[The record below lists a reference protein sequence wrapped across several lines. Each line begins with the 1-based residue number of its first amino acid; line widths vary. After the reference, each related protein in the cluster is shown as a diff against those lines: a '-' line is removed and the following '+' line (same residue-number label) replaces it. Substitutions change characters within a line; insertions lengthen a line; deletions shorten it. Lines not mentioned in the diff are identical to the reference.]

1 MSAIRVLIGDIPPL
15 LESMLAEM
23 VQTDRNMVL
32 FDPMAP
38 DPGLGTGVEIEGIN
52 IVRMSTDR
60 YNSTT
65 TTVSDIAQLGA
76 SRIPA
81 PDCVATQIVI
91 IHREQRDLADVR
103 AGRDYVD
110 G

>member
-23 VQTDRNMVL
+23 VQTERDMVL

-38 DPGLGTGVEIEGIN
+38 NPRSGETEGIN

-60 YNSTT
+60 YHSVTT
-65 TTVSDIAQLGA
+65 MVSDVAQFSAYDLRALDRTA
-76 SRIPA
+76 S
-81 PDCVATQIVI
+81 QIVI
-91 IHREQRDLADVR
+91 IHSERRDGRNVRVVRDHAD
-103 AGRDYVD
+103 G
-110 G
+110 